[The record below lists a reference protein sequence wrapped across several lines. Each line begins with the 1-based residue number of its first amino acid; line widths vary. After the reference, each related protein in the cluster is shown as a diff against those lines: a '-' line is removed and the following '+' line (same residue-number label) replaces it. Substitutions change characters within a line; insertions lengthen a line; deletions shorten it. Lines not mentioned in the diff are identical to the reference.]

1 MLYRLVLHPKVAKDL
16 NKLSKSQVELVFKQF
31 KKLELSPELGALL
44 GNKATYHLD
53 GCRKLYVDKKKI
65 RIVYKIVDEEILVE
79 VIVIGKRDDMA
90 VYKEA
95 NERIS
100 KIKKEN

>member
-1 MLYRLVLHPKVAKDL
+1 MHYELVLHPKIVKDFK
-16 NKLSKSQVELVFKQF
+16 NLSKAQIELVFKQF
-31 KKLELSPELGALL
+31 KKLEVSPELGTLL
-44 GNKATYHLD
+44 GNKSTYRLE

-65 RIVYKIVDEEILVE
+65 RIVYRIVDKEILVE

-100 KIKKEN
+100 